1 MSYTTYKILHLFA
14 IFFVFLSLG
23 GLTLRAMDHGD
34 KGKSRA
40 RRLAGITHGLALILV
55 LVSGFGL
62 LARLG
67 VQHDWVFPPW
77 VWAKLIIWLLLGASV
92 AFIRKKEWHRALWW
106 IFPILGGAAAALALL
121 KPGG

>member
-1 MSYTTYKILHLFA
+1 MSYNTYKILHLFA
-14 IFFVFLSLG
+14 VFFVFLSLG

-40 RRLAGITHGLALILV
+40 RRLAGMTHGIMIILV

-67 VQHDWVFPPW
+67 IDHDWIFPPW
-77 VWAKLIIWLLLGASV
+77 IWGKLAIWLVLGIAISW
-92 AFIRKKEWHRALWW
+92 IRKKEWHRALWW
-106 IFPILGGAAAALALL
+106 TLPLLGSLAAALALL
-121 KPGG
+121 KPDF